1 MNKQTIVR
9 IEKPAA
15 FLERF
20 IDQFGSSDGLV
31 SFGECVA
38 NESLIFAAN
47 GEATLGVKR
56 QTDPRT
62 IVRPCGD

>member
-47 GEATLGVKR
+47 GEAALRVKR
-56 QTDPRT
+56 
-62 IVRPCGD
+62 